1 MLGKYHE
8 EKKGIIGI
16 PTGIAELDE
25 KLGGLKDSNLII
37 LAGRPGSGKT
47 ALAINNIAYHAAIMN
62 VPVAIFSLEMESES
76 LAMRTIAAV
85 SGIDHHA
92 MIHGRLTDY
101 DWQKVAIGIGQLSE
115 APIIIDDTP
124 SLNIMSIR
132 SRARLLKQEHNIGL
146 ILIDYLQLMASHQ
159 RFENRDVEVGQIS
172 KNAKALA
179 RELKIPVVLLSQLN
193 RKCEER
199 KNKKPILSD
208 LRESGNI
215 EQDSDVVLFLYRPTV
230 YGMSGSNEIIIAK
243 HRNGPIG
250 IVEVG
255 FIENQMLF
263 TNLDKIHQEE
273 ENRYEEE
280 RSLF

>member
-1 MLGKYHE
+1 
-8 EKKGIIGI
+8 
-16 PTGIAELDE
+16 
-25 KLGGLKDSNLII
+25 
-37 LAGRPGSGKT
+37 
-47 ALAINNIAYHAAIMN
+47 
-62 VPVAIFSLEMESES
+62 
-76 LAMRTIAAV
+76 
-85 SGIDHHA
+85 
-92 MIHGRLTDY
+92 
-101 DWQKVAIGIGQLSE
+101 
-115 APIIIDDTP
+115 
-124 SLNIMSIR
+124 
-132 SRARLLKQEHNIGL
+132 
-146 ILIDYLQLMASHQ
+146 MASHQ